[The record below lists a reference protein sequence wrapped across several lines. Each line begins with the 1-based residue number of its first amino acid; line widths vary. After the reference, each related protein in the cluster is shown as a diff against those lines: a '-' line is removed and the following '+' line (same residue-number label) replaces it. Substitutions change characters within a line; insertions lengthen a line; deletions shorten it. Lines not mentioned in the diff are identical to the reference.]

1 VAACVVFRDGK
12 PSKKEYRHFN
22 VKSVVG
28 PDDFATM
35 KEILHRRYSRV
46 LAEGGDLPD
55 LIIVDGGKG
64 QLSSAYEVLQA
75 LGIEKRVPIVGLA
88 KRIEEVFYPNDPMPY
103 YLSRTG
109 EPLKVVCHIRDE
121 AHRFGITFHR
131 QKRSKAFINSELEQI
146 EGIGT
151 KSLNALL
158 KRFKTVSN
166 VREASQAQLAEVVGE
181 ARARKIV
188 EYFNS

>member
-1 VAACVVFRDGK
+1 
-12 PSKKEYRHFN
+12 
-22 VKSVVG
+22 
-28 PDDFATM
+28 
-35 KEILHRRYSRV
+35 
-46 LAEGGDLPD
+46 
-55 LIIVDGGKG
+55 
-64 QLSSAYEVLQA
+64 
-75 LGIEKRVPIVGLA
+75 
-88 KRIEEVFYPNDPMPY
+88 MPY

-146 EGIGT
+146 EGIGA

-158 KRFKTVSN
+158 KRFKTVSK

-188 EYFNS
+188 EYFNN

>member
-1 VAACVVFRDGK
+1 
-12 PSKKEYRHFN
+12 
-22 VKSVVG
+22 
-28 PDDFATM
+28 
-35 KEILHRRYSRV
+35 
-46 LAEGGDLPD
+46 
-55 LIIVDGGKG
+55 
-64 QLSSAYEVLQA
+64 
-75 LGIEKRVPIVGLA
+75 
-88 KRIEEVFYPNDPMPY
+88 MPY

-146 EGIGT
+146 EGIGA

-158 KRFKTVSN
+158 KRFKTVSK
-166 VREASQAQLAEVVGE
+166 VREASHAELAEVVGD

-188 EYFNS
+188 EYFNN